1 MKFST
6 VREDI
11 HTRYPRL
18 TELVDEQ
25 FPEDKRGVKA
35 FKYAFELWL
44 RALPNLHV
52 AVDGWTHLNVVEELP
67 NELRAVGI
75 MWILPSSKLPI
86 DVKLRFDNG
95 KIEYRILVGSDDER
109 WAGLT
114 ESKRWKAVYL
124 YATEG
129 TEPLWN
135 WDGPVQGSLDA

>member
-1 MKFST
+1 MKFTT

-25 FPEDKRGVKA
+25 FPEDKRGEKA

-52 AVDGWTHLNVVEELP
+52 AVDGWTHLNVVEESP
-67 NELRAVGI
+67 NVLRAVGI
-75 MWILPSSKLPI
+75 MWVLPPRKLPF

-95 KIEYRILVGSDDER
+95 KTEYRVLVGSDDER
-109 WAGLT
+109 WGALT

-124 YATEG
+124 YSTEG
-129 TEPLWN
+129 AEPPWN
-135 WDGPVQGSLDA
+135 WDDAVQGSLDA